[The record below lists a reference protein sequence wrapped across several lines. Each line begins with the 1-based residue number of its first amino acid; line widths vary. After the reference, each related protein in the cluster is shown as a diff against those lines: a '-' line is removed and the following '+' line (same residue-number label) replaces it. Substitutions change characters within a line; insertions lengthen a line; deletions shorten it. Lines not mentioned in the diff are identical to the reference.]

1 MRHSLALV
9 GIGFIVAAILA
20 FAYLSQPTGPVTTA
34 KTDRLQPPGVQT
46 AFVMERFGK

>member
-9 GIGFIVAAILA
+9 AFGFVVAAGLA

-34 KTDRLQPPGVQT
+34 KTDRLQAPGVQT
-46 AFVMERFGK
+46 AFVMERFAK